1 MSIPLRKDAGA
12 SLPSRHACTANQ
24 SIRPRIRVVLVDDDE
39 AYAEAVAEGLGQFGF
54 EVTHYPSGELL
65 LDNPARLH
73 EADVIVLDWRLP
85 TGPGTELMRQLRER
99 GVDLPVVFLSGVPR
113 TTYEATAL
121 DRGAVDFVDK
131 ARGLVIIA
139 KRLRMVVGWT
149 TRENSHRVR
158 PVLQC
163 GPLELH
169 PELMRATWK
178 GADLDLTLTE
188 FNIVYLLA
196 SRSGEYVTY
205 RAVYDCVHGVG
216 FVAGSGEDGFRANVR
231 SSIKRIRIKFRAV
244 DHRFHEIENFA
255 AVGYCW
261 RQEITPAETDSEDSE
276 RARSAS

>member
-1 MSIPLRKDAGA
+1 
-12 SLPSRHACTANQ
+12 
-24 SIRPRIRVVLVDDDE
+24 
-39 AYAEAVAEGLGQFGF
+39 
-54 EVTHYPSGELL
+54 
-65 LDNPARLH
+65 
-73 EADVIVLDWRLP
+73 
-85 TGPGTELMRQLRER
+85 
-99 GVDLPVVFLSGVPR
+99 
-113 TTYEATAL
+113 
-121 DRGAVDFVDK
+121 
-131 ARGLVIIA
+131 
-139 KRLRMVVGWT
+139 MVVGWT

>member
-1 MSIPLRKDAGA
+1 M
-12 SLPSRHACTANQ
+12 
-24 SIRPRIRVVLVDDDE
+24 VLVDDDE
-39 AYAEAVAEGLGQFGF
+39 AYAEVVADGLGQLGF
-54 EVTHYPSGELL
+54 DVTHYTSGETL
-65 LDNPARLH
+65 LDNPAKLYDT
-73 EADVIVLDWRLP
+73 DVIVLDWRLP

-99 GVDLPVVFLSGVPR
+99 GVDLPIVFLSGVPR

-121 DRGAVDFVDK
+121 DRGALDFVDK

-149 TRENSHRVR
+149 ARENSHRVR
-158 PVLQC
+158 PVLRR

-231 SSIKRIRIKFRAV
+231 SSIKRIRIKFRTV
-244 DHRFHEIENFA
+244 DYRFREIENFA
-255 AVGYCW
+255 AVGYRW
-261 RQEITPAETDSEDSE
+261 RKEIASIESDSEQ
-276 RARSAS
+276 ARSAS

>member
-1 MSIPLRKDAGA
+1 M
-12 SLPSRHACTANQ
+12 
-24 SIRPRIRVVLVDDDE
+24 VLVDDDE
-39 AYAEAVAEGLGQFGF
+39 AYSEVVVEELSHLGF
-54 EVTHYPSGELL
+54 EVTHYPSGETL
-65 LDNPARLH
+65 LDNPAKLH
-73 EADVIVLDWRLP
+73 DADVIVLDWRLP

-158 PVLQC
+158 PVLRC

-261 RQEITPAETDSEDSE
+261 RQEVTPLETDSEQ
-276 RARSAS
+276 ARSAS